1 MICMKNI
8 FYILFLYLFL
18 SLGVS
23 PLQAQNL
30 KPFDPSKTNQNRPK
44 KTKQKLAVE
53 YYSSGDYEK
62 AMSLFEDLYTEN
74 QSSYIYRYLLYTYM
88 QLEEYSKAEKMIKKA
103 AKDNNKTYKKL
114 SDLGYVEL
122 QKGKIEKAKKLFEK
136 AIEELPANI
145 AAVKELGNDFRG
157 RGQTELA
164 EKVYHRGQELLGDE
178 YGFESELGY
187 LYYYM
192 EKYELMTDAYL
203 DLLARQPNTLRSAE
217 YRFQNAFRRNT
228 DDDLYPYLKT
238 ELLKR
243 IKKQPEQKQFS
254 ELLLWLTIQRQDF
267 TIALI
272 QAKSLDR
279 QEGNEA
285 YRVFDLAQ
293 IMQGH
298 DQYALSI
305 KTYKYLLAL
314 PDAKHQ
320 VYYSEVMQ
328 ALVSS
333 EYMLLQQDKNPEEN
347 DLQQLNKAFV
357 ETIDELGRNRFSIPI
372 LLDYAEFQSF
382 YLYQP
387 DQAIEGLED
396 LLTVGGLNN
405 NDKAPVK
412 LLLGDLYLLH
422 DNPWD
427 ATLLYSQVDKDFK
440 NDELGFDAK
449 MRNAKLSFYIG
460 EFEWAKAQLD
470 VLKAATDKKIAN
482 NAMQLSLFISENLDA
497 DSSTRALELFGKAEL
512 LHLRKQDSLALQ
524 TLDSIFMLS
533 LYHEIF
539 DDVWFRKAEI
549 YGELQQYDKSKE
561 FLEKIVDQYSF
572 GLLADDAL
580 FKLAYLEE
588 IKFNNITMAS
598 ERYKQILTDYPS
610 SIYANEAR
618 ENYRRLRGDDLSE
631 KE

>member
-279 QEGNEA
+279 QEGNDA

-293 IMQGH
+293 IMQSH

-598 ERYKQILTDYPS
+598 KKYKQILTDYPS

>member
-62 AMSLFEDLYTEN
+62 AMSLFEDLYKEN

-122 QKGKIEKAKKLFEK
+122 QKGKVEKANKLFEK

-178 YGFESELGY
+178 YGFDSELGY

-279 QEGNEA
+279 QEGNDA

-293 IMQGH
+293 IMQSH

-333 EYMLLQQDKNPEEN
+333 EYMLLQLDKNPEEN

-561 FLEKIVDQYSF
+561 FL
-572 GLLADDAL
+572 
-580 FKLAYLEE
+580 
-588 IKFNNITMAS
+588 
-598 ERYKQILTDYPS
+598 
-610 SIYANEAR
+610 
-618 ENYRRLRGDDLSE
+618 DL
-631 KE
+631 KTFVF